1 MKILGL
7 ASTGRM
13 ALPTAAFAP
22 ACAAEAGSD
31 GGEGIAITPVGMASV
46 RLLNLW
52 QLRASAK
59 ILNVM
64 I

>member
-1 MKILGL
+1 
-7 ASTGRM
+7 M